1 MGASCCGTVEDPAPP
16 TAPGAEPPR
25 GGGQR
30 GAQQTAPGAEAPL
43 AKRRGWAGRRE
54 RSPEPRVA
62 WLPAAP
68 DGQPA
73 ADSAG
78 SAAGCGGWQPPRAP
92 SPHRNTIHGPARSP
106 AQLRPPLPPRP
117 PQRARGADSSRDL
130 SVLEKDETLA
140 RALLAASAAEEL
152 AQAAI
157 EALHQ
162 QAVALA
168 PLQCSSTALQAE
180 RSAAGVRVAA
190 AAQPGSPPSLQASLG
205 MPITDVSYQVTAEV
219 SAEPDAER
227 KRGAHPPARLID
239 CRALVRSTQQQGN
252 PNGSAPQSATGFS
265 VTLQLVCAMEKPAS
279 IALPTVLRVQGFT
292 VRCRSGFLLCMLD
305 GWARLPQRLGNG
317 GAAPAEG
324 AQVGQGAQ
332 SLCITDR
339 QGADAGLPTT
349 AALLVPAAGGP
360 ADPTGQTDCGC
371 SAVAAPAADNAAP
384 TAAVSRGRD
393 LLEDCVSHCIAMYV
407 PRSWAPVCSATAR
420 SVITVQLIHGKIWVF
435 AGRFLGA
442 FRSRGPDNRYDARK
456 FPETGPIWAVSKELR
471 ALKAQV
477 VAGPL
482 PEVKTWTNRWFMYFD
497 MACTLLDDM
506 RLKHQELFLTA
517 CEMHCNAQAVAGTLA
532 KVLEARK
539 QRLAA
544 AAAEEA
550 QDAGDEEQGTD
561 EEGTADTAG

>member
-180 RSAAGVRVAA
+180 RSAPGARVVA
-190 AAQPGSPPSLQASLG
+190 AAQPGPSPSRQASPRV
-205 MPITDVSYQVTAEV
+205 PIADVSFQVTAEV

-227 KRGAHPPARLID
+227 KHGVHPPAQLINS
-239 CRALVRSTQQQGN
+239 RALVRRTQQQRN

-265 VTLQLVCAMEKPAS
+265 VILQIVCSAEKPAS
-279 IALPTVLRVQGFT
+279 IAQPAVLRVQGF
-292 VRCRSGFLLCMLD
+292 VVHRRGGILLCIFD

-317 GAAPAEG
+317 GAAPGEG

-332 SLCITDR
+332 GLCITEG
-339 QGADAGLPTT
+339 QGADADLPATAGLF
-349 AALLVPAAGGP
+349 VPVSGGP
-360 ADPTGQTDCGC
+360 ADSTGQI
-371 SAVAAPAADNAAP
+371 VAAADGVPAPAADNAAP

-420 SVITVQLIHGKIWVF
+420 SVITALVIHGKIWGF
-435 AGRFLGA
+435 AGKFLGP
-442 FRSRGPDNRYDARK
+442 FRSKGLKCQYDARN
-456 FPETGPIWAVSKELR
+456 FPVAGPIWAAYRELR
-471 ALKAQV
+471 ALRAKAA
-477 VAGPL
+477 AGPL
-482 PEVKTWTNRWFMYFD
+482 PERKTWSNRWFLYFD

-506 RLKHQELFLTA
+506 RLKHQELFLKA
-517 CEMHCNAQAVAGTLA
+517 CEIHYNLHLVAGTLTT
-532 KVLEARK
+532 VLEARK

-550 QDAGDEEQGTD
+550 QDAGDDAEV
-561 EEGTADTAG
+561 